1 MNTQFSRASHA
12 GFEYVQ
18 TTDKDHDLNPLF
30 SFGYRSFQDALERTI
45 KAIQPLPANA
55 IFLGVAD
62 NDGQPVLLNINSP
75 DNGALLINGKSSS
88 GKTALLQV
96 IASGISYTHCPIEVQ
111 YAVITSRPWEWV
123 EWKNSQYC
131 SGIFVPDERQTV
143 NLLTALELWM
153 MRSNHEQAFLLFMD
167 DLDAVT
173 KMDLSSQNKLR
184 QILALGSSC
193 RVWPIATVNVECLG
207 KENPNLSFFKT
218 HLRCLSEASTSIFDC
233 KYLMEES
240 SNWIMFSV
248 LI

>member
-12 GFEYVQ
+12 GLEYIR
-18 TTDKDHDLNPLF
+18 TTDKSHDLNPQF
-30 SFGYRSFQDALERTI
+30 SFGYRSFQDELERTI

-75 DNGALLINGKSSS
+75 DNGALLISGKSSS

-111 YAVITSRPWEWV
+111 YAVITSRLWEWA
-123 EWKNSQYC
+123 EWENSRYC
-131 SGIFVPDERQTV
+131 SGIFVPDSTQSA

-153 MRSNHEQAFLLFMD
+153 KCSNHNQVFLLFMD

-173 KMDLSSQNKLR
+173 KMDISTQNKLR
-184 QILALGSSC
+184 QILALGPSC
-193 RVWPIATVNVECLG
+193 RIWPIVTVNVECLD
-207 KENPNLSFFKT
+207 KENPYLSFFKT

-233 KYLMEES
+233 KYLMKES
-240 SNWIMFSV
+240 SNWIMFSG